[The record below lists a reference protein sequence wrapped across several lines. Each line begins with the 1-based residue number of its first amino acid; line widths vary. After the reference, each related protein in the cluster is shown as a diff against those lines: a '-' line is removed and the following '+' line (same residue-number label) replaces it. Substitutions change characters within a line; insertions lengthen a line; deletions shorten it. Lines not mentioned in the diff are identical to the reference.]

1 MEVKMKRKKLLFI
14 YNPHAGKGTMK
25 NKLSDVIETYMKAD
39 FEVTVYAT
47 RRESE
52 ATEIVLE
59 KAADYDRVVCSGGDG
74 TLHEVTQGL
83 MTMPPEVRPVCGYIP
98 TGTVNDFARG
108 LKLPMRIKLAAR
120 VSARDKIK
128 PVDIGQMN
136 NRCFT
141 YVCAFGAFTSV
152 SYETPQA
159 AKNLLGKTAYILQGM
174 AQLGNI
180 KAYHAVIQADDEK
193 IEDDFIFGM
202 VSNAKSIGGFSFFKN
217 RNVSLNDGLFEGV
230 FIRKPRTPSELQ
242 AVLNSF
248 VRLEP
253 NEQILGF
260 HGKRFVITSE
270 EEIPFTLD
278 GENGGSF
285 KRTEIQCCHKA
296 LNYIWG

>member
-1 MEVKMKRKKLLFI
+1 MEVCMKRKRLLFI
-14 YNPHAGKGTMK
+14 YNPHAGKGMMK

-47 RRESE
+47 RREAE

-59 KAADYDRVVCSGGDG
+59 SGADYDRIVCSGGDG

-83 MTMPPEVRPVCGYIP
+83 MTMPPEERPVCGYIP

-108 LKLPMRIKLAAR
+108 LKLPMRVKLAAQ
-120 VSARDKIK
+120 VSAKDKIK

-136 NRCFT
+136 KRCFT

-230 FIRKPRTPSELQ
+230 FIRKPRTPLELQ

-248 VRLEP
+248 VKLEP

-278 GENGGSF
+278 GENGGCF
-285 KRTEIQCCHKA
+285 KKTEIQCCHKA

>member
-1 MEVKMKRKKLLFI
+1 MKRKRLLFI

-47 RRESE
+47 RREAE

-59 KAADYDRVVCSGGDG
+59 KAAEYDRVVCSGGDG

-83 MTMPPEVRPVCGYIP
+83 MTMPPEARPVCGYIP

-180 KAYHAVIQADDEK
+180 KAYHAVIQADEER

-230 FIRKPRTPSELQ
+230 FIRKPRTPLELQ

-285 KRTEIQCCHKA
+285 KQTEIQCCHKA

>member
-1 MEVKMKRKKLLFI
+1 MKRKRLLFI

-47 RRESE
+47 RREAE

-59 KAADYDRVVCSGGDG
+59 KAAQYDRVVCSGGDG

-83 MTMPPEVRPVCGYIP
+83 MTMPPEARPVCGYIP

-180 KAYHAVIQADDEK
+180 KAYHAVIQADEER

-230 FIRKPRTPSELQ
+230 FIRKPRTPLELQ

-285 KRTEIQCCHKA
+285 KQTEIQCCHKA

>member
-1 MEVKMKRKKLLFI
+1 MRTKKLLFI
-14 YNPHAGKGTMK
+14 YNPHAGKETMK
-25 NKLSDVIETYMKAD
+25 NKLSDVIETFMKAD
-39 FEVTVYAT
+39 YEVTVYAT
-47 RRESE
+47 QREAE
-52 ATEIVLE
+52 ATEIVRE
-59 KAADYDRVVCSGGDG
+59 SGKNYDRIVCSGGDG

-83 MTMPPEVRPVCGYIP
+83 MEMPPEERPVCGYIP

-108 LKLPMRIKLAAR
+108 LKIPMRVKLAAK
-120 VSARDKIK
+120 VSAKDKVL
-128 PVDIGQMN
+128 PVDIGLMN
-136 NRCFT
+136 GNCFT

-159 AKNLLGKTAYILQGM
+159 FKNLLGKTAYLLQGM

-180 KAYHAVIQADDEK
+180 KAYHAVIQTDKET

-202 VSNAKSIGGFSFFKN
+202 VSNAKSIGGFTFFKN
-217 RNVSLNDGLFEGV
+217 SKVSLNDGVFEGV
-230 FIRKPRTPSELQ
+230 FIRKPKTPAELQ

-248 VRLEP
+248 VTLTP

-260 HGKRFVITSE
+260 HGRQFVIEAE

-296 LNYIWG
+296 IHYVWG

>member
-1 MEVKMKRKKLLFI
+1 MRKKLLFI

-25 NKLSDVIETYMKAD
+25 NKLSDVIETFMKAD
-39 FEVTVYAT
+39 YEVTIYAT
-47 RRESE
+47 QREEE

-59 KAADYDRVVCSGGDG
+59 HAGDYDRVVCSGGDG

-83 MTMPPEVRPVCGYIP
+83 MELPAEKRPVCGYIP
-98 TGTVNDFARG
+98 AGTVNDFARG
-108 LKLPMRIKLAAR
+108 LKLPMRVKLAAR
-120 VSARDKIK
+120 VSAKDKIK
-128 PVDIGQMN
+128 PLDIGRMN
-136 NRCFT
+136 GRCFT

-159 AKNLLGKTAYILQGM
+159 FKNLLGKTAYLLQGM
-174 AQLGNI
+174 AQLGSI
-180 KAYHAVIQADDEK
+180 KAYHVKIQADRET

-230 FIRKPRTPSELQ
+230 FIRKPKTPMELQ

-248 VRLEP
+248 VKLEP

-260 HGKRFVITSE
+260 HAKNFIIASE

-278 GENGGSF
+278 GENGGSYR
-285 KRTEIQCCHKA
+285 RTEIQCCHRA
-296 LNYIWG
+296 IDYVWG